1 MEVLTA
7 PVFLTSELFSESTL
21 PLLNFLLHAR
31 DASAKQIAEK
41 LHYYTATVGIEK
53 RPIPD
58 ESDQLKPVL
67 LELIRKGAG
76 PVEGKPKVRLKSI
89 LAAVNHADCIQV
101 TIIGVGVSGLCAGHE
116 LKRAGCD
123 VTLLEASSRVG
134 GRVKTFRD
142 PTFAP
147 GLHGEG
153 GAMRIP
159 ENHFLLHQYIE
170 DLKIGDLFD
179 FEMENKFIYING
191 FGKTLVYKTFNKL
204 LQEAKDPKTQSEDS
218 KKLLALFPGLK
229 ENEKGYTCDEL
240 FAAAVK
246 PVINEFWKHI
256 PDEARDH
263 PTPDQIK
270 AAYAAITHKFDR
282 YSLRSFLVEHA
293 QWSQDAINLYDLGNA
308 HVVFENGFIESF
320 KDAFLSSNDQGKQA
334 QMKQLQQGMD
344 AVPNA
349 FLSAERDG
357 MKGVYVNTY
366 HFVEAEHSQFP

>member
-1 MEVLTA
+1 M
-7 PVFLTSELFSESTL
+7 
-21 PLLNFLLHAR
+21 
-31 DASAKQIAEK
+31 
-41 LHYYTATVGIEK
+41 
-53 RPIPD
+53 
-58 ESDQLKPVL
+58 
-67 LELIRKGAG
+67 
-76 PVEGKPKVRLKSI
+76 
-89 LAAVNHADCIQV
+89 NHANCLQV
-101 TIIGVGVSGLCAGHE
+101 TIIGAGVSGLCAGHE

-159 ENHFLLHQYIE
+159 ENHFLLHQYIR
-170 DLKIGDLFD
+170 DLKIGELFD
-179 FEMENKFIYING
+179 FEMENKFIYISG

-204 LQEAKDPKTQSEDS
+204 LAEAKCPETQSDDS

-229 ENEKGYTCDEL
+229 KNEKGLTCDQL
-240 FAAAVK
+240 FAAAVQ
-246 PVINEFWKHI
+246 PVINVFWAAI
-256 PDEARDH
+256 PKEAWKD
-263 PTPDQIK
+263 PTTRQIK
-270 AAYAAITHKFDR
+270 KAYAAITRDFDR
-282 YSLRSFLVEHA
+282 YSLRSFLVECA
-293 QWSQDAINLYDLGNA
+293 GWSQDAINLYDLGNA

-320 KDAFLSSNDQGKQA
+320 KDAFLSSNDEGKQA

-357 MKGVYVNTY
+357 VTGM
-366 HFVEAEHSQFP
+366 FPF